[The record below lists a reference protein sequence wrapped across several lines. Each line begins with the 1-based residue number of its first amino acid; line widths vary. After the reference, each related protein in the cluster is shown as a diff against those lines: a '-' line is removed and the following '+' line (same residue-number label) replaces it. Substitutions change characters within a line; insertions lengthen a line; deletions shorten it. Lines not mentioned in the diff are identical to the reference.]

1 MLIHQLSSAMWGKF
15 EDFKD
20 EMENLDLLMTKIKK
34 IYKEKTSMST
44 RQITEILKRDK
55 WFDAEKCVELG
66 LVDEIVENG

>member
-1 MLIHQLSSAMWGKF
+1 MLMA
-15 EDFKD
+15 
-20 EMENLDLLMTKIKK
+20 KIKK
-34 IYKEKTSMST
+34 IYKSKTSMST